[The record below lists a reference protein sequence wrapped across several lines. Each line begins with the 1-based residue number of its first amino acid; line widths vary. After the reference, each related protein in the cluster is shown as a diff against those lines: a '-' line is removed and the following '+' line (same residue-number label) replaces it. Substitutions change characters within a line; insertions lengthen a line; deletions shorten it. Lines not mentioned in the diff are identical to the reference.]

1 MAIYSQKCEQK
12 WLKINN
18 REGWNKDVLGD
29 KNPKIN
35 NRGEGGGGAGVGGGT
50 IVLDS
55 RVQ

>member
-1 MAIYSQKCEQK
+1 MFWVI
-12 WLKINN
+12 
-18 REGWNKDVLGD
+18 